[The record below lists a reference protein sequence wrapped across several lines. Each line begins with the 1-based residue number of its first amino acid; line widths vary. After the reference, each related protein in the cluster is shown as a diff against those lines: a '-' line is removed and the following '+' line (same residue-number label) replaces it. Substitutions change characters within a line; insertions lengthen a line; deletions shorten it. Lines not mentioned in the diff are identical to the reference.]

1 MFLCGKEAIIEKE
14 KKIAVQRRKKIISTI
29 SSDYASTALSMLTK
43 LNDDAHREAYR
54 RISSV
59 QDFMNLHARYHRD
72 CDVKLR
78 KDYSQIIKSPQTLYS
93 DKIDQAMEEIFDF
106 MLKSDNCQFT
116 ITQLIE
122 AIKYCDVIPHE
133 KTIKQRLAIKF
144 SGQIIFSSK
153 VGGATYVCFSNNLYD
168 ILTDAWYNNRPSS
181 VEEEEEKIIDS
192 ASELIRRNIRNII

>member
-1 MFLCGKEAIIEKE
+1 
-14 KKIAVQRRKKIISTI
+14 
-29 SSDYASTALSMLTK
+29 MLTK

-93 DKIDQAMEEIFDF
+93 DKIDQAMEEIYDF
-106 MLKSDNCQFT
+106 MLKSDDCQFT

-133 KTIKQRLAIKF
+133 KL
-144 SGQIIFSSK
+144 
-153 VGGATYVCFSNNLYD
+153 
-168 ILTDAWYNNRPSS
+168 
-181 VEEEEEKIIDS
+181 
-192 ASELIRRNIRNII
+192 